1 MDRVILPVRNTTLEG
16 FELKEKF
23 VKDLTKQDE
32 KYLEQKAKLQAE
44 PGNEDKLD
52 KLLHDYLDKLPEP
65 EGEDEKDAE

>member
-1 MDRVILPVRNTTLEG
+1 MDRVILPVRNNTQEG

-32 KYLEQKAKLQAE
+32 TYLAKKAKLQAE
-44 PGNEDKLD
+44 LGNEEKLE

-65 EGEDEKDAE
+65 EEENQTSAE